1 MRAVRDDDQCA
12 QAQPHGHEDDFGF
25 DHTRPHALRGRV
37 QIGSRT
43 ASKRNSRAN
52 MHTDILNDDDDDDDD
67 GNLDAKPITKTER
80 FWNATRKLT

>member
-12 QAQPHGHEDDFGF
+12 RAQRHGHEDDFGF

-52 MHTDILNDDDDDDDD
+52 MHTGILNDDDDDDDD

-80 FWNATRKLT
+80 FWNAGRKLT